1 MVLNI
6 DHRCRCQVRWWVGG
20 GTERDKTGVRRSEEV
35 CPWFSLHVV
44 CAVSS
49 PISLRHRH
57 RSIIDLLLSA
67 TAAAAIDVAF
77 RRPFRGTR
85 LSHQPPPPPQPTV
98 TSISLRT
105 GIWLAVRCVLRF
117 GISRLLMSITEHCL
131 HTQGGPGKSR
141 LIIFATIYNTLSV
154 NTLALTLKIEAL
166 ALSSEA
172 LALASCLLSFD
183 LPA

>member
-1 MVLNI
+1 
-6 DHRCRCQVRWWVGG
+6 
-20 GTERDKTGVRRSEEV
+20 
-35 CPWFSLHVV
+35 VV
-44 CAVSS
+44 
-49 PISLRHRH
+49 
-57 RSIIDLLLSA
+57 LSA
-67 TAAAAIDVAF
+67 CCLCGLVADQSTSPSSIDNRSVIVCNSS
-77 RRPFRGTR
+77 GSHWCC
-85 LSHQPPPPPQPTV
+85 LSPPLPRYEAVPSAPPPPQPTV

-183 LPA
+183 LPAWHPTRHFSISR